1 MELTVEQFGDLPDFM
16 KEQFEEVE
24 GKYLSVESLKLQK
37 VKSTADNLDKELK
50 LVRGEFSTLKE
61 SFGVEQQRKADE
73 IKAARDAALEEATS
87 KGESAKI
94 KELYEQK
101 MLDLEQRSYERGKLE
116 ASNEFKQQS
125 LVSEAAAIRGKL
137 AAKLGLD
144 EDSQAAI
151 EMLLSNMLKP
161 SDDGIGFFDATGSA
175 LSISDVN
182 QFEAEVIKKSP
193 MFKRLIKPDVIVS
206 GAGLA
211 SGGATVNVGAKLNRS
226 TMSAEEKHEYVKE
239 HGQQAFLKLPK

>member
-24 GKYLSVESLKLQK
+24 GKYLSIDSLKLQK

-61 SFGVEQQRKADE
+61 SFTQEQQRKADE
-73 IKAARDAALEEATS
+73 IKAARDSALEEATS

-101 MLDLEQRSYERGKLE
+101 MADLEQRSYERGKLE

-125 LVSEAAAIRGKL
+125 LASEAAAIRGKL
-137 AAKLGLD
+137 AAKLGRD
-144 EDSQAAI
+144 EDSQSAI

-161 SDDGIGFFDATGSA
+161 SDGSIGFFDAKGSA
-175 LSISDVN
+175 LSIDDIN
-182 QFEAEVIKKSP
+182 QFETDVIKKSP
-193 MFKRLIKPDVIVS
+193 MFKHLIKPDVIVS

-211 SGGATVNVGAKLNRS
+211 NGGAAVNAGTKLNRS
-226 TMSAEEKHEYVKE
+226 TMSAEQKYEYIKE
-239 HGQQAFLKLPK
+239 YDQQAFLKLPK